1 MLRFPPQGVMISIHA
16 PREGSDIRLTIWQAV
31 GQISIHA
38 PREGSDVGV
47 PIVVIV
53 VVRFQSTLPVRGAT
67 SLGIFFPKQRF
78 ISIHAPREG
87 SDRTAVLLEWSMS
100 YFNPRSP

>member
-31 GQISIHA
+31 GPISIHA
-38 PREGSDVGV
+38 PREGSDGSVNKV
-47 PIVVIV
+47 YVTLEV
-53 VVRFQSTLPVRGAT
+53 FQSTLPVRGAT
-67 SLGIFFPKQRF
+67 LSCSNSPGALC
-78 ISIHAPREG
+78 
-87 SDRTAVLLEWSMS
+87 